1 MKRIFQLILAVLF
14 LASLAIH
21 VVERRRISGLRQVNE
36 GLRDELAAA
45 QQLIGAKS
53 SDPSGPPNEELERL
67 RAEAREVHKLR
78 NEVSQLRAGVK
89 GADQLRAENQQ
100 LRAAGR
106 PLQAAP
112 SAGVP
117 VPTATASQEG

>member
-1 MKRIFQLILAVLF
+1 MKRFFQLILAVLF

-21 VVERRRISGLRQVNE
+21 VVEQRRISGLRQVNE

-45 QQLIGAKS
+45 RRMIDARS
-53 SDPSGPPNEELERL
+53 SDQRGPPNEELERL

-89 GADQLRAENQQ
+89 EADQLRAENRR
-100 LRAAGR
+100 LRGEGQS
-106 PLQAAP
+106 LQA
-112 SAGVP
+112 
-117 VPTATASQEG
+117 